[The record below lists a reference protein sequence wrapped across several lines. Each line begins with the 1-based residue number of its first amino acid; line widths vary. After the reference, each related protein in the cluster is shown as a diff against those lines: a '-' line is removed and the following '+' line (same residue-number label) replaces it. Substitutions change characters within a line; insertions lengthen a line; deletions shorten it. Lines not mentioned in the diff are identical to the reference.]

1 MLNIRRREILLAVCL
16 SGVAGFVDAIGFVHL
31 GGYFLSFMS
40 GNTTRMSAGGATTHW
55 VAAGKAAGLIGMF
68 VLGVMV
74 GAVVSRHPKERVAVL
89 VATSATL
96 GIGSVVSRWTDIGGL
111 LIAAAAMGVMNSVF
125 QRSGE
130 VSVGLTYMTGT
141 LVKAGQR
148 FVDALF
154 GGPRW
159 AWLRYAALWVGLAAG
174 AVTGAMTYHAI
185 GLIALWIA
193 VAALLLISAAT
204 ATVRTLSESNA
215 SVA

>member
-1 MLNIRRREILLAVCL
+1 VLNIRRREILLAVCL

-31 GGYFLSFMS
+31 SGYFLSFMS
-40 GNTTRMSAGGATTHW
+40 GNTTRMSAGGAMAHW

-68 VLGVMV
+68 TLGVMV
-74 GAVVSRHPKERVAVL
+74 GAVVARHPRERVAVL
-89 VATSATL
+89 IATSGTL
-96 GIGSVVSRWTDIGGL
+96 GLGAVVSRWTDVGGL
-111 LIAAAAMGVMNSVF
+111 LIAAAAMGLMNAVF

-130 VSVGLTYMTGT
+130 VSVGVTYMTGA

-148 FVDALF
+148 FVDSLF

-159 AWLRYAALWVGLAAG
+159 AWVRYAVLWGGLATG

-193 VAALLLISAAT
+193 VITVAT
-204 ATVRTLSESNA
+204 ATVRTISA
-215 SVA
+215 TSVGSP